1 MSDDDTSEPPQAG
14 AEMQPRQGS
23 QVVPERRNFLISLIL
38 GIIITIVIV
47 YAVKMLI
54 YFWAYSQFCGPRGCI

>member
-1 MSDDDTSEPPQAG
+1 MSDDTPPRPHASD
-14 AEMQPRQGS
+14 ETQPNQGIR
-23 QVVPERRNFLISLIL
+23 VVPERRNFLMALIV

-54 YFWAYSQFCGPRGCI
+54 YFWVYSQFCGPHGCI